1 MLNTSEATVD
11 PNGEEVDLLAYG
23 EDEEELLVGS
33 DAERGPEAA
42 KAPPAAMLDDDD
54 DMNGNTEPKGNRE

>member
-42 KAPPAAMLDDDD
+42 KAAMLDDDD